1 MTYFMTL
8 NGYGDLF
15 GRFDQLY
22 DPQNKDGLRGRFD
35 LVYDPKGPLEL

>member
-1 MTYFMTL
+1 MTP

-22 DPQNKDGLRGRFD
+22 DPQNNDGLRGRFD
-35 LVYDPKGPLEL
+35 LVNDPKDQLEL